1 MNGVTML
8 LSMLFLKGLELTLAG
23 TVIAVLLLLIR
34 RFGSKK
40 LGPRIMCWLWA
51 ILLLKLLLPI
61 SWSGIVSLE
70 NWTDPYLYDARYGA
84 GKMVIEAGK
93 VWNGLRDHLLP
104 QEKEWMA
111 YSPMRMYQN
120 GQELQVPM
128 PAVKQELVSS
138 LQAQTGMMQSQT
150 VMAILW
156 ITGAAGVWCW
166 QHWKSR
172 GIRRWIAMSVPFKSD
187 ELDLLLEHCCKEVKV
202 RRQVRLM
209 RSALPYPALHG
220 WFRPVILLPYESMTL
235 YGKDELRLIL
245 LHELWHYK
253 QKDILM
259 FLLARFLRLV
269 HWFNPLIRLALKR
282 FEEDLEIRCDWRVL
296 RQLEREEGLNYG
308 LLLVRQGELNG
319 GGSLSGGPGLP
330 LLTGAS
336 GIRHRIGHV
345 SAFLKRSYGKANLR
359 RPWRILLEIS
369 AAFMLAF
376 VLLPSS
382 NLYGLLRQEQTPMLY
397 AYWLE
402 EGANPRDTDVISS
415 MTAQMIGR
423 TGSAVGDSP
432 VRLVYQSPFE
442 ADAFQHAWNRL
453 HLLIESEERPWPIQV
468 DVRPI
473 RATIR
478 EQGLSSG
485 KVLLMLHYPYRPIK
499 YWGFSSGKKMMSD
512 VASLELL
519 ERMKVY

>member
-1 MNGVTML
+1 MTML

-23 TVIAVLLLLIR
+23 SVIAFLLLLIR
-34 RFGSKK
+34 RYGSKR
-40 LGPRIMCWLWA
+40 LGPRIMCWLWT
-51 ILLLKLLLPI
+51 ILLLKLLLPV
-61 SWSGIVSLE
+61 SWSGMVSLE

-84 GKMVIEAGK
+84 DKMVTEAGK
-93 VWNGLRDHLLP
+93 VWSGLRDHLLP
-104 QEKEWMA
+104 QEKGWMA

-120 GQELQVPM
+120 GQELQVQM
-128 PAVKQELVSS
+128 PAVKQELVNS
-138 LQAQTGMMQSQT
+138 LQAQTSMMQSQT

-156 ITGAAGVWCW
+156 ITGAVGVWCW
-166 QHWKSR
+166 RHWKSR
-172 GIRRWIAMSVPFKSD
+172 GIRRWITMSVPFKSD
-187 ELDLLLEHCCKEVKV
+187 ELDLLLEDCRKEVNV
-202 RRQVRLM
+202 RRPVRLM

-235 YGKDELRLIL
+235 YGKEEMRLIL

-253 QKDILM
+253 QRDILM

-296 RQLEREEGLNYG
+296 RQLEREEGLSYG

-319 GGSLSGGPGLP
+319 GGALSSGPGLP

-336 GIRHRIGHV
+336 GISHRVSHV
-345 SAFLKRSYGKANLR
+345 STFLKRPHGKANVQ
-359 RPWRILLEIS
+359 RPWRILLEIGS
-369 AAFMLAF
+369 AFMLAL

-382 NLYGLLRQEQTPMLY
+382 NLYGLLCQEQTPTLY

-402 EGANPRDTDVISS
+402 EGANPRDKDVISS
-415 MTAQMIGR
+415 MTAQMIGM

-442 ADAFQHAWNRL
+442 ADAFQHTWNRL

-473 RATIR
+473 RATIH

-485 KVLLMLHYPYRPIK
+485 NVLLMLHYPYRPIK
-499 YWGFSSGKKMMSD
+499 YWAFSSGKKMMSD
-512 VASLELL
+512 VPSLELL
-519 ERMKVY
+519 DSMKLY

>member
-1 MNGVTML
+1 ML

-23 TVIAVLLLLIR
+23 SVIAFLLLLIR
-34 RFGSKK
+34 RYGSKR
-40 LGPRIMCWLWA
+40 LGPRIMCWLWT
-51 ILLLKLLLPI
+51 ILLLKLLLPV
-61 SWSGIVSLE
+61 SWSGMVSLE

-84 GKMVIEAGK
+84 DKMVTEAGK
-93 VWNGLRDHLLP
+93 VWSGLRDHLLP
-104 QEKEWMA
+104 QEKGWMA

-120 GQELQVPM
+120 GQELQVQM
-128 PAVKQELVSS
+128 PAVKQELVNS
-138 LQAQTGMMQSQT
+138 LQAQTSMMQSQT

-156 ITGAAGVWCW
+156 ITGAVGVWCW
-166 QHWKSR
+166 RHWKSR
-172 GIRRWIAMSVPFKSD
+172 GIRRWITMSVPFKSD
-187 ELDLLLEHCCKEVKV
+187 ELDLLLEDCRKEVNV
-202 RRQVRLM
+202 RRPVRLM

-235 YGKDELRLIL
+235 YGKEEMRLIL

-253 QKDILM
+253 QRDILM

-296 RQLEREEGLNYG
+296 RQLEREEGLSYG

-319 GGSLSGGPGLP
+319 GGALSSGPGLP

-336 GIRHRIGHV
+336 GISHRVSHV
-345 SAFLKRSYGKANLR
+345 STFLKRPHGKANVQ
-359 RPWRILLEIS
+359 RPWRILLEIGS
-369 AAFMLAF
+369 AFMLAL

-382 NLYGLLRQEQTPMLY
+382 NLYGLLCQEQTPTLY

-402 EGANPRDTDVISS
+402 EGANPRDKDVISS
-415 MTAQMIGR
+415 MTAQMIGM

-442 ADAFQHAWNRL
+442 ADAFQHTWNRL

-473 RATIR
+473 RATIH

-485 KVLLMLHYPYRPIK
+485 NVLLMLHYPYRPIK
-499 YWGFSSGKKMMSD
+499 YWAFSSGKKMMSD
-512 VASLELL
+512 VPSLELL
-519 ERMKVY
+519 DSMKLY

>member
-1 MNGVTML
+1 MTML
-8 LSMLFLKGLELTLAG
+8 LPMLFLKGLELTLAG
-23 TVIAVLLLLIR
+23 SVIAVLLLLIR

-40 LGPRIMCWLWA
+40 LGPRVMCWLWT
-51 ILLLKLLLPI
+51 ILLLKLLLPV
-61 SWSGIVSLE
+61 SWSGMVSLE
-70 NWTDPYLYDARYGA
+70 NWTDPYLYDVRYGA
-84 GKMVIEAGK
+84 GKMVTEAGK
-93 VWNGLRDHLLP
+93 VWNGLRDRLLP

-138 LQAQTGMMQSQT
+138 LQAQTSMMQSQT

-156 ITGAAGVWCW
+156 VTGGAGVWCW
-166 QHWKSR
+166 KRWKSR
-172 GIRRWIAMSVPFKSD
+172 GVRRWIAMSVPFNCA
-187 ELDLLLEHCCKEVKV
+187 ELDRLLEDFCREINI
-202 RRQVRLM
+202 RSRVRLM

-235 YGKDELRLIL
+235 YAKEELRLIL

-259 FLLARFLRLV
+259 FLLARFLRLI
-269 HWFNPLIRLALKR
+269 HWFNPLIRLALNR

-296 RQLEREEGLNYG
+296 RQLEREEGLSYG
-308 LLLVRQGELNG
+308 LLLIRQGELNG
-319 GGSLSGGPGLP
+319 GTLPSCGPGLP

-336 GIRHRIGHV
+336 RVRHRLGHV
-345 SAFLKRSYGKANLR
+345 AVFLKQSYGNVNVQ
-359 RPWRILLEIS
+359 RPWRILLGIS
-369 AAFMLAF
+369 VTFMLAF
-376 VLLPSS
+376 ILLPSN

-402 EGANPRDTDVISS
+402 EGANPRDTDVINS
-415 MTAQMIGR
+415 MTAQMIGI

-442 ADAFQHAWNRL
+442 ADAFQHTWNRL
-453 HLLIESEERPWPIQV
+453 HLLIESEEQPWPIQV

-473 RATIR
+473 RATMN

-485 KVLLMLHYPYRPIK
+485 NVLLMLHYPYRPIK

-512 VASLELL
+512 LSSLELL
-519 ERMKVY
+519 DSMKVY